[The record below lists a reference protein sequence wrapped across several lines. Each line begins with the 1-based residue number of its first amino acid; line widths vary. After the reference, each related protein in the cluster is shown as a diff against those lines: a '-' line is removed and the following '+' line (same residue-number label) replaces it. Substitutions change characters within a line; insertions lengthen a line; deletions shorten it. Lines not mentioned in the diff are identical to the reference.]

1 MKYYV
6 HEIDKL
12 FYDIANGKELSLIES
27 VNEHSGVW
35 VEMAEKEYN
44 EFQNATK

>member
-1 MKYYV
+1 MKYYI

-12 FYDIANGKELSLIES
+12 FYDIAKGKKLSLTES

-35 VEMAEKEYN
+35 VEMTEKEYN